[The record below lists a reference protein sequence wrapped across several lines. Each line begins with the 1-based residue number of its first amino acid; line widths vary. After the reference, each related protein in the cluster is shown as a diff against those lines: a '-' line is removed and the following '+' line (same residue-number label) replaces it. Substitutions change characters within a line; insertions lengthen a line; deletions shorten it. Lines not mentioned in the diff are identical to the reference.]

1 MKIVGICEKI
11 EFAVGFRLSG
21 IDCKILKDDNLLK
34 KIEEIA
40 KDSNIGIIIVTDSLY
55 QKSQKEIN
63 EFRRKNKF
71 PLIVN
76 LSSKTN

>member
-1 MKIVGICEKI
+1 LKIVGICEKI

>member
-40 KDSNIGIIIVTDSLY
+40 TDSNIGIIIVTDSLY

>member
-21 IDCKILKDDNLLK
+21 IDCKILKDESLLK

-40 KDSNIGIIIVTDSLY
+40 KDTNIGIIIVTDSLY

-76 LSSKTN
+76 LSSRTN